1 MSETQNYPIG
11 NELKPEVIQR
21 NLEDLFLFAHQHVV
35 RDSAPNDSEG
45 SPGDIF
51 LVNLNGTGYL
61 YAKFPTLGWKRVAL
75 S

>member
-1 MSETQNYPIG
+1 MSKTQNYPVG
-11 NELKPEVIQR
+11 NSVKPEVVQR
-21 NLEDLFLFAHQHVV
+21 NLEDLFLAAHEHTV
-35 RDSAPNDSEG
+35 RDSAPSDSEG
-45 SPGDIF
+45 EAGDVF